1 MIIFPKE
8 DLPLLDYIEDDGLK
22 VEPKYYVPIVPMVLI
37 NGMNGIGT
45 GFSTNIPC
53 FNPIDIC
60 DNIKNILK
68 HKDFTEMEPWFRG
81 FTGTIIKTGEKTFMS
96 KGKYKIL
103 DHNTMEITE
112 LPIGRWTEDYK
123 EVLNKLVIERGDKET
138 KQKIIVDY
146 ENQSTDKQ
154 VYFKIHLKTG
164 YLTSAQ
170 WSEGDI
176 DRIEKD
182 FKLTTTKNT
191 NLTNIHLYNENN
203 TITKYNSIE
212 DIMREYVRV
221 RLDMYKKRKEHQ
233 LNELDKTIQ
242 IISSK
247 CKFILEII
255 DETIIIQKRS
265 KENIQDQLSSKGYQL
280 INDSYDYLVKLPIYT
295 LSEDEISK
303 LMKQKDDL
311 IEEYNTLQE
320 KSIENLWLDE
330 LSIFEKMYKRF
341 VK

>member
-1 MIIFPKE
+1 
-8 DLPLLDYIEDDGLK
+8 
-22 VEPKYYVPIVPMVLI
+22 
-37 NGMNGIGT
+37 
-45 GFSTNIPC
+45 
-53 FNPIDIC
+53 
-60 DNIKNILK
+60 
-68 HKDFTEMEPWFRG
+68 
-81 FTGTIIKTGEKTFMS
+81 
-96 KGKYKIL
+96 
-103 DHNTMEITE
+103 
-112 LPIGRWTEDYK
+112 
-123 EVLNKLVIERGDKET
+123 
-138 KQKIIVDY
+138 
-146 ENQSTDKQ
+146 
-154 VYFKIHLKTG
+154 
-164 YLTSAQ
+164 
-170 WSEGDI
+170 
-176 DRIEKD
+176 
-182 FKLTTTKNT
+182 
-191 NLTNIHLYNENN
+191 
-203 TITKYNSIE
+203 
-212 DIMREYVRV
+212 MREYVRV

-255 DETIIIQKRS
+255 DETIVIQKRS

-320 KSIENLWLDE
+320 IENLWLDE